1 LKRPGADPIL
11 VVPKPDGTGRLCVDY
26 RKLNNLTEPDPFPT
40 PRVDGL
46 LDRLGGTTIMTKLD
60 MTRGYW
66 QVPITSSDMGLT
78 GFVTSHG
85 HYHWRFMP
93 FGLRNASAT
102 FSRLVTKVFKGLE
115 EFCEAYLDDMMVFSR
130 SWEAHISHLQQVFER
145 VRLANLKL
153 NIRKCEFANAN
164 LDFLGHTL
172 SLNMVQPRQQK
183 VEALLK
189 FLVPKNKKQVQSLLG
204 LAGYYRKF
212 LPHFADLTLPLTA
225 LLEKHRAV
233 PFWMVWMVQM
243 V

>member
-1 LKRPGADPIL
+1 
-11 VVPKPDGTGRLCVDY
+11 
-26 RKLNNLTEPDPFPT
+26 
-40 PRVDGL
+40 
-46 LDRLGGTTIMTKLD
+46 MTKLD

-66 QVPITSSDMGLT
+66 QVPIASSDVGLT
-78 GFVTSHG
+78 GFVTSQG
-85 HYHWRFMP
+85 HFHWRFMP
-93 FGLRNASAT
+93 FGLRNAPAT

-115 EFCEAYLDDMMVFSR
+115 EVCEAYLDDMMVFSR
-130 SWEAHISHLQQVFER
+130 SWEAHISHLQQMFER

-164 LDFLGHTL
+164 LDFLGHPL

-189 FLVPKNKKQVQSLLG
+189 FPAPNNKKQVQSLLG

-225 LLEKHRAV
+225 LLKKNRAV